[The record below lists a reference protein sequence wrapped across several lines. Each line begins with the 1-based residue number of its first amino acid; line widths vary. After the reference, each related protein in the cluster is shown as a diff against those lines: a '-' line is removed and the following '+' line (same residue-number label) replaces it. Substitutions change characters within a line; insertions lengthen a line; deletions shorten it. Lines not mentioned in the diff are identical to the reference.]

1 MKDSSRSDSRR
12 TGGGFRVASLARYA
26 VCSFRGRMEE
36 ENGRENRRHVLH
48 IGIELKV
55 GPTKENW
62 RRKKSSGQTVVLPV
76 KIPLS
81 AERGISF

>member
-1 MKDSSRSDSRR
+1 
-12 TGGGFRVASLARYA
+12 
-26 VCSFRGRMEE
+26 MEE